1 MTVSE
6 IDFDLAV
13 VGSGAAGFAAAIRA
27 VGLGK
32 RVVMVEAGT
41 VGGTCVNTGCVPS
54 KALLAAASARR
65 VAMEAA
71 RFPGIGATVPAVD
84 MRRLIDGKDRL
95 VEDMRADKYVRLA
108 ADYGWEI
115 RRGRAS
121 FSGTR
126 GDPLL
131 RLVDAGGAA
140 STVRAERYLVATGSA
155 PWAAP
160 IDGLADVGF
169 LTSETAMGLRAVPSS
184 LLVIGGGYVAMEQAQ
199 LFARLGS
206 EVTMLVRTRLASTGE
221 PEAGEAVRA
230 AFAEEG
236 ITVVS
241 RAVPVKARRD
251 DRGGI
256 EVTATLAGTTQEFRA
271 EHLLVATGRRPA
283 TDGLNLPAVGVA
295 TGSRGEVEVD
305 GFLRTGNPRI
315 WAAGDAT
322 GHHQFVYVAAA
333 QGGLA
338 VDNMFTGTESRVD
351 YRGLPRV
358 VFTDPAVATV
368 GMTESEAV
376 SSGIRCR
383 CRILPLENVPR
394 ALVDRDTRGLV
405 KMVADADT
413 GRIVGITAV
422 AAGAGELAAAGGYI
436 LAAGLTVDQVA
447 RTWSPYLT
455 MAEALRIA
463 ALSFETDVTRL
474 SCCAA

>member
-1 MTVSE
+1 MTGIE
-6 IDFDLAV
+6 IDCDLV
-13 VGSGAAGFAAAIRA
+13 VIGSGAAGFAAAIRA
-27 VGLGK
+27 VGLGR

-54 KALLAAASARR
+54 KALLAAAAARQ
-65 VAMEAA
+65 VAMDTA
-71 RFPGIGATVPAVD
+71 RFPGIEATVPAVD

-95 VEDMRADKYVRLA
+95 VEEMRADKYVHLA

-115 RRGRAS
+115 RQGRAS
-121 FSGTR
+121 FSGTPA
-126 GDPLL
+126 DPLL
-131 RLVDAGGAA
+131 RIASAGGTVAA
-140 STVRAERYLVATGSA
+140 LRAEQYLIATGSA

-160 IDGLADVGF
+160 VDGLADAGF
-169 LTSETAMGLRAVPSS
+169 LTSESVMELDAVPSS

-206 EVTMLVRTRLASTGE
+206 AVTMLVRTRLASAEE
-221 PEAGEAVRA
+221 PEAGEAIGRI
-230 AFAEEG
+230 FADEG
-236 ITVVS
+236 ITVVR
-241 RAVPVKARRD
+241 RAVPVAVRRD
-251 DRGGI
+251 PAAGI
-256 EVTATLAGTTQEFRA
+256 EATAMVAGMSREFRA
-271 EHLLVATGRRPA
+271 ERLVIATGRWAA
-283 TDGLNLPAVGVA
+283 TGGLNLPAVGVA
-295 TGSRGEVEVD
+295 TGNRGEVVVD
-305 GFLRTGNPRI
+305 SFLRTGNSRV
-315 WAAGDAT
+315 WAAGDVT

-333 QGGLA
+333 HGGLA
-338 VDNMFTGTESRVD
+338 VDNMFTGAGRPVD

-358 VFTDPAVATV
+358 IFTDPAVASV

-376 SSGIRCR
+376 ASGIRCR
-383 CRILPLENVPR
+383 CRVLPLENVPR

-422 AAGAGELAAAGGYI
+422 AAGAGELAAAGSYI
-436 LAAGLTVDQVA
+436 LAAGMTVDQVA